1 MKTSSKAQDKCQVK
15 ISVTLDADEMKA
27 IVKDVEKVFV
37 REAQIPGF
45 RKGKVPLALV
55 RKEFASGLKQEIE
68 RAMFQKHYPEAV
80 KAEKVEEVA
89 LADVQDLKYDDN
101 GGSFV
106 AFVEGK
112 PTFKLPTYK
121 GLKVEFKDA
130 KVEDS
135 AVKNQM
141 ERLRAAYATYEDAK
155 DGDAVAEGDFV
166 QIDYE
171 GTVDGKK
178 ILEINP
184 EAKIVGEG
192 KGFWTQVEEGRFLP
206 EILDAVKGMKIGE
219 TKEGVKAKF
228 DKDAAPDG
236 LKGAKA
242 VYTVTLKG
250 FRRRVLPDDKAF
262 AEKAKAES
270 VEKLAATIRESMEK
284 RAVEQESARRENE
297 AIDLLMKK
305 VDFDVPGSQVRRA
318 MDGYLQEL
326 AQRAQYSGLDA
337 SYFEKNRDQI
347 IKDAEAT
354 ATKQV
359 RLWYVID
366 AIAKEEKIEAKDE
379 EKGKKVIEF
388 ILANAKK

>member
-106 AFVEGK
+106 AFVEVK

-135 AVKNQM
+135 AVKDQM

-305 VDFDVPGSQVRRA
+305 VDFEVPGSQVRRA

-337 SYFEKNRDQI
+337 SYFEKNREQI
-347 IKDAEAT
+347 LKDAEAT
-354 ATKQV
+354 ATRQV
-359 RLWYVID
+359 RLWYVVD

>member
-106 AFVEGK
+106 AFVEVK

-135 AVKNQM
+135 SVKDQM

-305 VDFDVPGSQVRRA
+305 VDFEVPGSQVRRA

-347 IKDAEAT
+347 LKDAEAT